1 MGQDTLSQC
10 LSLASTP
17 RLKQFESQGQE
28 QDCEFTVRFSGDPDL
43 VMSAKF
49 QTSQDVDVAPSSKKK
64 AGIKEKAVWKEI
76 YHKAGL
82 A

>member
-1 MGQDTLSQC
+1 MGQDTPSQC
-10 LSLASTP
+10 LSLASTL

-49 QTSQDVDVAPSSKKK
+49 
-64 AGIKEKAVWKEI
+64 
-76 YHKAGL
+76 
-82 A
+82 

>member
-1 MGQDTLSQC
+1 MEQSTQALDPLPHLCLISSTRERVEQMGQDTLSQC

-49 QTSQDVDVAPSSKKK
+49 
-64 AGIKEKAVWKEI
+64 
-76 YHKAGL
+76 
-82 A
+82 